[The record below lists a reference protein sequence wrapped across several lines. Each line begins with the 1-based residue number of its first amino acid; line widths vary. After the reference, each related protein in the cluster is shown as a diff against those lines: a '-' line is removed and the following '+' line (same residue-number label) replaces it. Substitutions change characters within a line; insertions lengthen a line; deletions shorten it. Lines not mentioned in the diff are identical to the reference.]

1 MFTITGIIVILCVY
15 QLFNIG
21 RNVLKISA
29 KIRTDFKVNTLRDEL
44 NKLTEEEYIEWCI
57 DYLKRKKYNYV
68 RKLDDSTIVCN
79 IDGEKIYVS
88 CVKAEELNKKNIY
101 KLLGLKGINRINK
114 LATLSNAS
122 EQDIDK
128 ETLRDFHKLGIE
140 LIGIGEFDISYEE
153 YVRNNRFFA

>member
-21 RNVLKISA
+21 RNILKISA
-29 KIRTDFKVNTLRDEL
+29 KIKTNFKTNTLRDEL
-44 NKLTEEEYIEWCI
+44 NKLTKEEYMEWCI
-57 DYLKRKKYNYV
+57 DFLKRKKYNYV
-68 RKLDDSTIVCN
+68 SKLDDSTIVCN

-88 CVKAEELNKKNIY
+88 CVKAEELSKRNIY
-101 KLLGLKGINRINK
+101 KLLGLKGINRVNK

-122 EQDIDK
+122 RQDIDE
-128 ETLRDFHKLGIE
+128 ETLKDFHKLGIE

-153 YVRNNRFFA
+153 YIRNNRFFA

>member
-15 QLFNIG
+15 QLFNVG
-21 RNVLKISA
+21 RNILKISA
-29 KIRTDFKVNTLRDEL
+29 KIRTDFKVNTLKDEL
-44 NKLTEEEYIEWCI
+44 NKLTKDEYVEWCI

-68 RKLDDSTIVCN
+68 SKLDDDTIVCN

-88 CVKAEELNKKNIY
+88 CVKAEDLNEKNIY
-101 KLLGLKGINRINK
+101 KLLGVKGINRVNK

-128 ETLRDFHKLGIE
+128 ETLRDIHKLGIE